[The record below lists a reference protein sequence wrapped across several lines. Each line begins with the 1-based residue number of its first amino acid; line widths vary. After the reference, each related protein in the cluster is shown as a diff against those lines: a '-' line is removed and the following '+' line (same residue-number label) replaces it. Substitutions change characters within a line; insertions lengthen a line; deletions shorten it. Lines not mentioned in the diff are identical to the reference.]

1 MLKQAL
7 CHTPDI
13 LYIFSHRVPQ
23 ELSNMAYAQHLADAQ
38 GFVSESYAWRMV
50 ADVRQSL
57 LG

>member
-13 LYIFSHRVPQ
+13 LDIFSYCVPQ
-23 ELSNMAYAQHLADAQ
+23 ERSNMAYARHLADEQ